1 MLQLPAISKQR
12 IFTGNS
18 RSWPFSF
25 LATGLLLLSL
35 CCYWFIGYG
44 LIRTQFTLYF
54 SCYLLLFAA
63 YLQLLKREEMPGI
76 RQLPALSA
84 EQTGLLLNRKSD
96 LPLFIAIAMAF
107 RLSFLFSLPA
117 LSDDYFRFAWDG
129 YLWTQG
135 ENPFTILPVNY
146 MREGGKNMNYL
157 LHLFNNMN
165 SPAYYTV
172 YPPICQFL
180 FGSSAALFPGN
191 LLGTVIVIRIGNI
204 AAEAGTIFLLV
215 KILSMLHLP
224 VRNVL
229 IYALNPLVII
239 ELTGNL
245 HPEAI
250 MIFFLVLS
258 VFLLLKITT
267 ATKPT
272 DEPVSNFAQRLAHSV
287 SSSNTSIPK
296 NLASAHRRWLILSA
310 LSCAAAIASKLIPLL
325 FLPMLI
331 KRLKWRFS
339 SLYFLITGAACMIL
353 LIPFIN
359 SQLMMQWGSSLQL
372 YFRHFEFNA
381 GIYYVIRWAGFQILQ
396 HDVVQQAG
404 PWLAIITF
412 VSIILYA
419 AKEKETS
426 WSSYFAAMQW
436 SLTIY
441 LLLATTVHP
450 WYITTLVMCSVVT
463 GYKYPI
469 VWSLFIALSYAT
481 YSTIPYQENLVLT
494 AIEYIAVLAVLI
506 SELAMRG
513 KKQPSRLHTG

>member
-1 MLQLPAISKQR
+1 MLFKSLPHNS
-12 IFTGNS
+12 GS
-18 RSWPFSF
+18 RSLPFR
-25 LATGLLLLSL
+25 LLTGGMLLLSL
-35 CCYWFIGYG
+35 CCYLFIGYG

-63 YLQLLKREEMPGI
+63 YLQLLKREEQPGI
-76 RQLPALSA
+76 SQLPALRA
-84 EQTGLLLNRKSD
+84 EQTELLLNRKSD
-96 LPLFIAIAMAF
+96 LPLFIAAAMAF
-107 RLSFLFSLPA
+107 RLSLLFSLPA

-129 YLWTQG
+129 YLWTHG
-135 ENPFTILPVNY
+135 ENPFTIIPAGY
-146 MREGGKNMNYL
+146 IQEGGKHSDYL
-157 LHLFNNMN
+157 QQLFINMN

-191 LLGTVIVIRIGNI
+191 LPGTVTVIRIGNI
-204 AAEAGTIFLLV
+204 AAEAGTIFLLL

-239 ELTGNL
+239 ELTGNV

-258 VFLLLKITT
+258 VFFLLKITT
-267 ATKPT
+267 ATKPAE
-272 DEPVSNFAQRLAHSV
+272 EPISYFAQRLAHSV
-287 SSSNTSIPK
+287 SSTNASLPK
-296 NLASAHRRWLILSA
+296 NPAFAGVTKWLLFSA
-310 LSCAAAIASKLIPLL
+310 LSCASAIASKLIPLL

-331 KRLKWRFS
+331 KRLKWKRS
-339 SLYFLITGAACMIL
+339 TLYFLVTGGAFML
-353 LIPFIN
+353 LMIPFIN
-359 SQLMMQWGSSLQL
+359 SQLLMQWGSSLQL

-381 GIYYVIRWAGFQILQ
+381 AIYYVIRWAGFQIVQ
-396 HDVVQQAG
+396 HDVVQQTG

-412 VSIILYA
+412 ISIILFTV
-419 AKEKETS
+419 KEKEIS
-426 WSSYFAAMQW
+426 WSSYFTAMQW

-450 WYITTLVMCSVVT
+450 WYITTLVMCAVVS

-481 YSTIPYQENLVLT
+481 YRTIPYQENLLLT
-494 AIEYIAVLAVLI
+494 AIEYIAVLTVLI
-506 SELAMRG
+506 SELYMRR
-513 KKQPSRLHTG
+513 KKESSRLHTGQ